1 MPPEPSHDSIEQP
14 SNTAAADNAVASSG
28 RCPATEGSL
37 VGRLTELAML
47 FFRIG
52 ATSFGGPA
60 VYIAIMEEETVRR
73 RSWLSPQRFADLV
86 GVTNLIPGPNATEV
100 ALHIGYQRAG
110 IVGMLVVA
118 LAYITPSAVISGLL
132 AWGYVRYGA
141 LPAVAPLLAGIQP
154 AVIAILAGALL
165 RLLPS
170 VLGGPQQWLIAAA
183 VVAAGLAGCDEVPTF
198 FVAAVLGALL
208 IYATCGTTR
217 SDSGGQSEDGG
228 ESREAD
234 GGSPS
239 GTADSSSGSA
249 AIVMATAAVSH
260 AEAHLASCAPVE
272 GAAGRAAEGA
282 FGEASGAAAAVN
294 TADAASATGATTGT
308 AATTAAATA
317 AAAVPLAS
325 GVGAV
330 TVAQVWW
337 FFLKI
342 GAVLYGSGYVIA
354 AYIQGELTAP
364 PWNLSTR
371 QVLDAL
377 AAGQI
382 TPGPFVSTA
391 SFVGYLLCGWPG
403 VFAATVAIN
412 TPSLILVGL
421 THRWIERCRRWRWT
435 AGALDAVNAAALGL
449 MAAVCL
455 RLGAAA
461 LGGAAPAAIFAVALA
476 LSLRWRVGPMWLV
489 AGGAAIGAAVF

>member
-1 MPPEPSHDSIEQP
+1 MPPKPSHEPPEQP
-14 SNTAAADNAVASSG
+14 SSSAPADSAAASSG
-28 RCPATEGSL
+28 RCPTAEGSL
-37 VGRLTELAML
+37 FRRLTELAVL

-52 ATSFGGPA
+52 STSFGGPA

-73 RSWLSPQRFADLV
+73 RAWLSHQRFADLV

-100 ALHIGYQRAG
+100 ALHIGCQRAG
-110 IVGMLVVA
+110 ALGMLVVA

-170 VLGGPQQWLIAAA
+170 ALCGPQQWLIAAA
-183 VVAAGLAGCDEVPTF
+183 VVAAGLAGCDEVATF

-208 IYATCGTTR
+208 IYATRGTSR
-217 SDSGGQSEDGG
+217 SDSGAERREDGVG
-228 ESREAD
+228 SPPDAD
-234 GGSPS
+234 GRSP
-239 GTADSSSGSA
+239 GCAPMAMASA
-249 AIVMATAAVSH
+249 ALLRANAHPACCAT
-260 AEAHLASCAPVE
+260 VE

-282 FGEASGAAAAVN
+282 IGEASGMGTVVEALN
-294 TADAASATGATTGT
+294 ASAEISATSATTGS

-325 GVGAV
+325 GVGVVSA
-330 TVAQVWW
+330 AQVWW

-364 PWNLSTR
+364 PWNLSTQ

-391 SFVGYLLCGWPG
+391 AFVGYLLCGWPG
-403 VFAATVAIN
+403 VLAATVAIN
-412 TPSLILVGL
+412 TPALLLVGL

-461 LGGAAPAAIFAVALA
+461 LGGAAPAAIFAVASA
-476 LSLRWRVGPMWLV
+476 LSLRWRVGPIWLV
-489 AGGAAIGAAVF
+489 VGGAVAGVLIFR

>member
-1 MPPEPSHDSIEQP
+1 MPDEPSRDPTEQP
-14 SNTAAADNAVASSG
+14 SSSAPADNAVAASAD
-28 RCPATEGSL
+28 CPAAEGSL
-37 VGRLTELAML
+37 VRRLAELAVL

-60 VYIAIMEEETVRR
+60 VYIAVMEEETVRR
-73 RSWLSPQRFADLV
+73 RSWLSHQRFADLV

-110 IVGMLVVA
+110 VLGMLVVA

-170 VLGGPQQWLIAAA
+170 VLCGLHQWLIATA
-183 VVAAGLAGCDEVPTF
+183 VVGAGLAGCDEVATF
-198 FVAAVLGALL
+198 FVAAVLGSLL
-208 IYATCGTTR
+208 IYATRGTTR
-217 SDSGGQSEDGG
+217 SDSGGTSEDGG
-228 ESREAD
+228 ESKEAN

-239 GTADSSSGSA
+239 GAAGGSSGSA
-249 AIVMATAAVSH
+249 AMGMASASVTAA
-260 AEAHLASCAPVE
+260 
-272 GAAGRAAEGA
+272 
-282 FGEASGAAAAVN
+282 
-294 TADAASATGATTGT
+294 TTATGAT
-308 AATTAAATA
+308 AAAATA

-325 GVGAV
+325 GVGVV
-330 TVAQVWW
+330 TAAQVWW

-364 PWNLSTR
+364 PWNLSTQ

-391 SFVGYLLCGWPG
+391 AFVGYLLCGWPG
-403 VFAATVAIN
+403 VLAATVAIN
-412 TPSLILVGL
+412 TPALILVGL
-421 THRWIERCRRWRWT
+421 THRWIKRCRRWRWT

-455 RLGAAA
+455 RLGAVV
-461 LGGAAPAAIFAVALA
+461 LGGAAPAAVFAIALA
-476 LSLRWRVGPMWLV
+476 LSLRWRVAPMWLV
-489 AGGAAIGAAVF
+489 AGGAAVGAAFFR

>member
-1 MPPEPSHDSIEQP
+1 MPPEQSHDSTSLSP
-14 SNTAAADNAVASSG
+14 AADSASSAPTAAAEPLP
-28 RCPATEGSL
+28 RREGSL
-37 VGRLTELAML
+37 ARRLAELAAI

-73 RSWLSPQRFADLV
+73 RAWISHQRFADLV

-110 IVGMLVVA
+110 LLGMLVVA
-118 LAYITPSAVISGLL
+118 AAYITPSAVISGLL

-141 LPAVAPLLAGIQP
+141 LPAVAPLLEGMKP

-170 VLGGPQQWLIAAA
+170 VLCGPQQWLIAAG
-183 VVAAGLAGCDEVPTF
+183 VVGAALAGFAEVPTF
-198 FVAAVLGALL
+198 FAAAVLGALL
-208 IYATCGTTR
+208 IYATRGTTR
-217 SDSGGQSEDGG
+217 HDGGGENDDRSSSGGAAGL
-228 ESREAD
+228 
-234 GGSPS
+234 
-239 GTADSSSGSA
+239 SGSA
-249 AIVMATAAVSH
+249 AITLSSAALMRAGGQPADPQAIEAATG
-260 AEAHLASCAPVE
+260 
-272 GAAGRAAEGA
+272 GAATVTG
-282 FGEASGAAAAVN
+282 S
-294 TADAASATGATTGT
+294 TA
-308 AATTAAATA
+308 AAATA
-317 AAAVPLAS
+317 GAATAGAATTMAVAAPLAS
-325 GVGAV
+325 GIGAV
-330 TVAQVWW
+330 TAAQVWW

-364 PWNLSTR
+364 PWNLSTQ

-391 SFVGYLLCGWPG
+391 GFVGYLLCGWPG
-403 VFAATVAIN
+403 VLAATVAIN
-412 TPSLILVGL
+412 TPALILVAL
-421 THRWIERCRRWRWT
+421 SHRWIERCRRWRWT
-435 AGALDAVNAAALGL
+435 AGALDSVNAAALGL

-455 RLGAAA
+455 QLGAAA
-461 LGGAAPAAIFAVALA
+461 LGGAAPAVIFGIALA
-476 LSLRWRVGPMWLV
+476 LSLRWRVGPVWLV
-489 AGGAAIGAAVF
+489 AGGAAAGLLLFR